1 MLQPMMGAA
10 KNVSART
17 PASARSLQPDPHGR
31 RNRDIMSVMKIPS
44 RRRRWSVRRVSRVA
58 GAVGGPTLIRPT
70 IGRD

>member
-31 RNRDIMSVMKIPS
+31 RRRDIMSVMKIPS
-44 RRRRWSVRRVSRVA
+44 SRWPVPRWLRVA
-58 GAVGGPTLIRPT
+58 GTASDPML
-70 IGRD
+70 